1 MSWMR
6 QDELDDTDF
15 LEETFKAHGAD
26 GPALLL
32 EVDATGGDLDR
43 HAQEAQYTKFVNNPT
58 DKQTSKVLRRLLS
71 CGSHSRISSASISS
85 LDRRCFWGYGDA
97 MRKTDS
103 STRLQLSGDDSFSDT
118 DKSLVMLWY
127 RLWKSLFK
135 QEDFDG
141 CLDEFDDMEDFDSA
155 PVEPT
160 PKRQKLR

>member
-1 MSWMR
+1 
-6 QDELDDTDF
+6 
-15 LEETFKAHGAD
+15 
-26 GPALLL
+26 
-32 EVDATGGDLDR
+32 
-43 HAQEAQYTKFVNNPT
+43 
-58 DKQTSKVLRRLLS
+58 
-71 CGSHSRISSASISS
+71 
-85 LDRRCFWGYGDA
+85 

-141 CLDEFDDMEDFDSA
+141 CLDEFDDMMEDFDSA

>member
-71 CGSHSRISSASISS
+71 CGSHSRIDFFFGPA
-85 LDRRCFWGYGDA
+85 LFLGYGDA
-97 MRKTDS
+97 MRKADS
-103 STRLQLSGDDSFSDT
+103 STRLQLSGNDSFSDT

-141 CLDEFDDMEDFDSA
+141 CLDEFDDMEDLDSA